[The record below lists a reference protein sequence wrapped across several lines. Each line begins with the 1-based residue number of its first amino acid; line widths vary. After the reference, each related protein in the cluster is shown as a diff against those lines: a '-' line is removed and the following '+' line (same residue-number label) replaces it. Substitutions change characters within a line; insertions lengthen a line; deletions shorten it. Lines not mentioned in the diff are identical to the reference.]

1 MVKDDKINYLNIG
14 LMLVTM
20 VLAYYFPFETFLLAY
35 AFLGPLH
42 YLTEISWLHDR
53 QYFTKGKY
61 DFIPLLLIGIALSY
75 AAFAKDAGFDMEF
88 YNTFVELGLFDK
100 LLVLA
105 LFSSLLFAFVKNL
118 PVKIFSILFLFIF
131 ISGWF
136 SEDNKEMNQSST
148 TVFALTS
155 LLPTLIHVYVF
166 TGLFMLFG
174 ALKSRSKTGLMS
186 VGAFIILPIILIF
199 VVPVKSKTNYI
210 SSYGKEAYYADG
222 DGFFST
228 NASILDHFNLTKI
241 PNLTNKQFL
250 DSIVNKKSPS
260 NEMPVAERKRISDS
274 LSTMLSAD
282 FIVPNRD
289 NEYYM
294 KPIPVNKAIPVNPKD
309 FYWSSVFFSTFGI
322 MLMRF
327 IAFAYMYH
335 YLNWFSKTEVIR
347 WHKVPKIRFAAVL
360 LIWLAACGLYA
371 YDYALGL
378 SFLFFLSFTHVL
390 LEFPLNM
397 VSIIGIGKETISIA
411 KNGFKKSPEVTKK

>member
-210 SSYGKEAYYADG
+210 SAYGKEAYYAGG
-222 DGFFST
+222 DGFFYT
-228 NASILDHFNLTKI
+228 NVSIMDHFNLTKT
-241 PNLTNKQFL
+241 PNLTNKQYL
-250 DSIVNKKSPS
+250 DSIVNKKSQNNQLPA
-260 NEMPVAERKRISDS
+260 AERKRISDS

-282 FIVPNRD
+282 FIVPNQD

-397 VSIIGIGKETISIA
+397 VSIVGIGKETISIA
-411 KNGFKKSPEVTKK
+411 KNGFKKSPELTKK